1 MDIFLRLKHWQLF
14 ILLMIA
20 PFFVQL
26 VGMTVLVTSHGSAMI
41 FAAFMLIMF
50 LFVGI
55 FFGWLYVLGVNL
67 NKKLPGMVKMNLTKF
82 KWFLF
87 TLVVYMVIIW
97 VFMSVHFEY
106 MLDSGET
113 NSVDLTGGFAVIL
126 PLHFFSMFCIFY
138 CLFFIAKSLKAVERQ
153 RPVTFSDY
161 AGEFFL
167 IWFFPIGVWIIQP
180 RINKIFEDTLPEKE
194 QV

>member
-1 MDIFLRLKHWQLF
+1 MNFFLRLKHWQLF

-20 PFFVQL
+20 PFIAQL
-26 VGMTVLVTSHGSAMI
+26 VGMTVLITSHDSAMM

-50 LFVGI
+50 LFAGI

-67 NKKLPGMVKMNLTKF
+67 NMKLPGMVKMNLTKF

-87 TLVVYMVIIW
+87 TIVMYMVLIW
-97 VFMSVHFEY
+97 VFMSVNFEY

-113 NSVDLTGGFAVIL
+113 NSVDLTGGFVVIL
-126 PLHFFSMFCIFY
+126 PLHFFSIFCIFY
-138 CLFFIAKSLKAVERQ
+138 CLYFIAKSLKSVECQ

-167 IWFFPIGVWIIQP
+167 ICFFPIGVWLIQP
-180 RINKIFEDTLPEKE
+180 RINKIFDETLQAKK
-194 QV
+194 QI